1 MYLCVLIQY
10 VRWALPR
17 STAAGRPERELSQ
30 LAAGGGT
37 SVGWDNLYRTKN
49 SFTSGLVGTVAPC
62 RPKVAV
68 RKAPRNGNQ
77 GNAGRRRVGVSAR
90 RT

>member
-30 LAAGGGT
+30 LAAHERPSDGRDNFNAVM
-37 SVGWDNLYRTKN
+37 SVPALRIETI
-49 SFTSGLVGTVAPC
+49 
-62 RPKVAV
+62 R
-68 RKAPRNGNQ
+68 APRRQSGEMLA
-77 GNAGRRRVGVSAR
+77 AGLTRIPKFNPYDIPHGD
-90 RT
+90 TG